1 MNKDILFYSEF
12 CEYSQEVKKKLTET
26 GLINNMIE
34 VCVDDEQIKLPPF
47 LEAVPTIYIQDTKS
61 IVVDDDIMAFINSK
75 TQLTNKPSI
84 DDWDSAFSGSG
95 SMSSFASL
103 EGGDEVGDGGA
114 GFASIGYDFSA
125 KQMDESQFKKRT
137 MEDLEKE
144 RALDM
149 QQKTI

>member
-12 CEYSQEVKKKLTET
+12 CEYSQEIKKKLSET
-26 GLINNMIE
+26 GIINNMIQ

-47 LEAVPTIYIQDTKS
+47 LEAVPTIYIQDNKS
-61 IVVDDDIMAFINSK
+61 IVVDDDILNYINSK
-75 TQLTNKPSI
+75 TQLVNKPDI
-84 DDWDSAFSGSG
+84 GDWDSAFSGGG

-103 EGGDEVGDGGA
+103 EGGDEVGEGGG
-114 GFASIGYDFSA
+114 GFASIGYDFSV
-125 KQMDESQFKKRT
+125 KQIDESQFKKRT

-149 QQKTI
+149 PKNI